1 MAMSPALRLSLWL
14 LALAAPAP
22 GVATA
27 QVYKWVDERGVTHY
41 GQKPPTMPPRAG
53 IDSLDIELTGNDPPK
68 RSGDCYSIQCQY
80 ERLRADRLERQEE
93 QLKEWEAR
101 QRAATARK
109 QADAAAAAAAAQSDD
124 RWSRRSPIYGRP
136 ILRPAVPRVPAP
148 TQPAAS
154 ATPAEPGASLRISG
168 E

>member
-1 MAMSPALRLSLWL
+1 M
-14 LALAAPAP
+14 
-22 GVATA
+22 A

-41 GQKPPTMPPRAG
+41 GQKPPSMPPRAG

-80 ERLRADRLERQEE
+80 ERVRADRMERQEE

-109 QADAAAAAAAAQSDD
+109 QADAAAAAQSDD
-124 RWSRRSPIYGRP
+124 RWSRRSPIYYGRP
-136 ILRPAVPRVPAP
+136 ILRPAVPPAPAP

-154 ATPAEPGASLRISG
+154 ATPTEPGASLRLPG